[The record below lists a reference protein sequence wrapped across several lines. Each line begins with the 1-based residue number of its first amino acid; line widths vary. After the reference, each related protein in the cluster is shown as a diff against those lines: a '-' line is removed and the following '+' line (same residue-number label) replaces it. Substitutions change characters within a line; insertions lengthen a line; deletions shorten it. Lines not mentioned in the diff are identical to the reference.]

1 MRNFLHPEKLC
12 KCLSSLR
19 LKNKT
24 RDTRRQ
30 LKILNEWAR
39 SQESIRIHSLY
50 LAAGRG
56 ERGEGWNIYIALI
69 LLCICMGQN
78 TGHSPAVTRYTL
90 NLFNRILQNMET
102 PHNNTEKS

>member
-1 MRNFLHPEKLC
+1 MRNFLHPEKLLAKFIYVNV

-30 LKILNEWAR
+30 LKILAEWAR

-78 TGHSPAVTRYTL
+78 TGHSPNDV
-90 NLFNRILQNMET
+90 M
-102 PHNNTEKS
+102 

>member
-1 MRNFLHPEKLC
+1 MSLISPTEKQ
-12 KCLSSLR
+12 
-19 LKNKT
+19 NT
-24 RDTRRQ
+24 RHEETIKD
-30 LKILNEWAR
+30 LEWAR

-90 NLFNRILQNMET
+90 NLFNRILWNMET